1 MMLLASHASYSAEI
15 EVPGLVTDNTITRV
29 GHDFYR
35 AFTDHW
41 EEEYPGSIT
50 INERPSARWGSW
62 ITIKVDQDLLYQTFL
77 FPSKNDFNKQIDNAF
92 LTLPVDFTAAVKVA
106 GNVIIDLHARR
117 FSLGKIIDAFGQC
130 LA

>member
-1 MMLLASHASYSAEI
+1 MMKYLLRTTVSIVMLIAAHASNASEI

-35 AFTDHW
+35 EFTDHW
-41 EEEYPGSIT
+41 QEEYPGAIT

-77 FPSKNDFNKQIDNAF
+77 FPSKNDFNKQ
-92 LTLPVDFTAAVKVA
+92 VDIALAAVYEALSKRA
-106 GNVIIDLHARR
+106 INKALLNTGDLTSDE
-117 FSLGKIIDAFGQC
+117 F
-130 LA
+130 

>member
-1 MMLLASHASYSAEI
+1 MLIAAHASNASEI

-35 AFTDHW
+35 EFTDHW
-41 EEEYPGSIT
+41 QEEYPGAIT

-77 FPSKNDFNKQIDNAF
+77 FPSKNDFNKQ
-92 LTLPVDFTAAVKVA
+92 VDIALAAVYEALSKRA
-106 GNVIIDLHARR
+106 INKALLNTGDLTSDE
-117 FSLGKIIDAFGQC
+117 F
-130 LA
+130 